1 VAQEILRPEVRA
13 AAAVKPTTLAHVLP
27 ADEYAR
33 AVPRLADMDEVFLID
48 RSSLPPAGLPAP
60 MEGVLAGRPGGRGES
75 VAWRERKERGR
86 SRVVFSAPN
95 ADLLAQVVRNYP
107 DPLRVPET
115 PTVLAT
121 ARDLR
126 SVRRVAVAG
135 VRNGTGGPDLARRM
149 ASRAATQ
156 VRALDAFE
164 VLERAGLSEVL
175 AEIAL
180 DQAGITRA
188 GDRARVRQLA
198 AADALLIVEV
208 TDVHGRVEYD
218 ATQERLTPRLGAPPP
233 RPPEPSRLRHA
244 INLPGRENDA
254 VARALTETLLK
265 NVVGVKSSREY
276 KDALNEYNEQTLPR
290 WQREVDDYQ
299 ARRRRRTVSWKQ
311 DVIGKGRATVAGS
324 LRLVD
329 LADGLVLWEAPFSA
343 SENERFPVSS
353 RTATTVGED
362 SSPESAAC
370 PEPSGEAPESLVL
383 RAAEVAL
390 AQAVQTLKGT
400 ALLPSTTAP
409 APAAATPRRLPPVAA
424 AATRRTPDP
433 PPRRAACWTS
443 TAACC

>member
-1 VAQEILRPEVRA
+1 
-13 AAAVKPTTLAHVLP
+13 
-27 ADEYAR
+27 
-33 AVPRLADMDEVFLID
+33 
-48 RSSLPPAGLPAP
+48 
-60 MEGVLAGRPGGRGES
+60 
-75 VAWRERKERGR
+75 
-86 SRVVFSAPN
+86 VVFSAPN

-400 ALLPSTTAP
+400 ALLPSTTGAG
-409 APAAATPRRLPPVAA
+409 AGGGDTAA
-424 AATRRTPDP
+424 AAAGSGGGDAADPGSPAPSGRLLDVDGGLLLIGLGAGDGVKLGDALRVTLPDGRSVRVVTTRVRPRTCDAVFDSAAAEHGL
-433 PPRRAACWTS
+433 RARVAVGQTV
-443 TAACC
+443 TREAAAR